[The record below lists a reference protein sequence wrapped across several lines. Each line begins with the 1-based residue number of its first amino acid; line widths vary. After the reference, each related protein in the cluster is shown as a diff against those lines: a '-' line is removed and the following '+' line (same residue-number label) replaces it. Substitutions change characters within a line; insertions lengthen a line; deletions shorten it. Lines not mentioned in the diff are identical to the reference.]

1 VAEPTP
7 EQQTDGQSQGRRRRR
22 VAEPAPEQHTE
33 RPAQPGGRRVPLD
46 RVNAKLAAQLAAQ
59 LADAAQQ
66 IAMLQVLA
74 EDLQEENDKLRAEL
88 VAATG
93 AQNEEPAAAG

>member
-7 EQQTDGQSQGRRRRR
+7 EQQTGQAQGRRKRR
-22 VAEPAPEQHTE
+22 VAEPTAEQQTDG
-33 RPAQPGGRRVPLD
+33 QSRRIPLD
-46 RVNAKLAAQLAAQ
+46 RVNGKLAAQM
-59 LADAAQQ
+59 ADHLVDQAQQ

-88 VAATG
+88 VTATSG
-93 AQNEEPAAAG
+93 PQASSQSASS